1 MKSMRLIAECVLVA
15 MAVLC
20 AVSCEK
26 ETDSLDE
33 IISGAVTDT
42 IVHNSGDRI
51 ALTFGGSASSDAVA
65 VTGSGAWSVTG
76 ETSWCK
82 ATLAYKNGKTVVV
95 VSVTENE
102 QHESREAELMVS
114 LGDAKYTIA
123 VRQGGKE
130 YRLDYN
136 GGEVQIP
143 IAGGRI
149 WQVSGATDWCRVS
162 IEYKSDASIV
172 TAQVSAHSGETD
184 RETTLTLTSGDER
197 IAVRIVQKRIVYN
210 ISLLETE
217 RVEFAARNA
226 SATYTVS
233 SNAAWRVSDTPD
245 WCSVAPKSGN
255 NGTKITISVTNNTG
269 DDSREAVVVLTCGDS
284 ECRIPVL
291 QTFIVRGV
299 PVDLGLSVMW
309 ADRNLGA
316 ASSGERGDCYAWGET
331 ETKEDYEPKNYTF
344 YKGDIDGDGHLS
356 IAEFDFP
363 ATEISGTEYDAARVQ
378 WGGKWRMPTY
388 EEINELFEKCTE
400 DRRGTGWN
408 FIAPNGARI
417 FLPCYNIDYWSG
429 SLISGEFDANTIQI
443 EKEEWIYPLP
453 VYDDEGRFLY
463 IVDDY
468 RIDYYCKIRS
478 RSVRA
483 QNLIRPVM
491 DY

>member
-26 ETDSLDE
+26 ETNDLDE

-51 ALTFGGSASSDAVA
+51 ALTFGGSASADAVA

-210 ISLLETE
+210 VSLLETDS
-217 RVEFAARNA
+217 VNFAFEAA

-233 SNAAWRVSDTPD
+233 SNAAWRVSNTPD
-245 WCSVAPKSGN
+245 WCSVSPKSGN
-255 NGTKITISVTNNTG
+255 NGTKIMIRVGNNENEDVRISEIVLACGDVQNRISVMQIG
-269 DDSREAVVVLTCGDS
+269 KKLTDGQA
-284 ECRIPVL
+284 I
-291 QTFIVRGV
+291 
-299 PVDLGLSVMW
+299 DLGLSVKW
-309 ADRNLGA
+309 SAWNLGA
-316 ASSGERGDCYAWGET
+316 TTPEELGECYEWGAGGSANDYGAKYNTIEVWDRVT
-331 ETKEDYEPKNYTF
+331 GEYFYYEDGPYYRDLGCN
-344 YKGDIDGDGHLS
+344 
-356 IAEFDFP
+356 
-363 ATEISGTEYDAARVQ
+363 ISGTKYDAAYIQ
-378 WGGKWRMPTY
+378 WQSYWRLPTSDHFRELLNSCKWIYTTY
-388 EEINELFEKCTE
+388 KGVEGYFVVGPNYNSIFIPKSEYWTSEGWGYSTPEENKYFKVCYEGERAVGFSVGEEVEINQM
-400 DRRGTGWN
+400 
-408 FIAPNGARI
+408 I
-417 FLPCYNIDYWSG
+417 FRDN
-429 SLISGEFDANTIQI
+429 
-443 EKEEWIYPLP
+443 
-453 VYDDEGRFLY
+453 RLY
-463 IVDDY
+463 
-468 RIDYYCKIRS
+468 
-478 RSVRA
+478 
-483 QNLIRPVM
+483 IRPVFIK
-491 DY
+491 

>member
-102 QHESREAELMVS
+102 QHESREAELTVS

-149 WQVSGATDWCRVS
+149 WQVSGATDW
-162 IEYKSDASIV
+162 
-172 TAQVSAHSGETD
+172 
-184 RETTLTLTSGDER
+184 
-197 IAVRIVQKRIVYN
+197 
-210 ISLLETE
+210 
-217 RVEFAARNA
+217 
-226 SATYTVS
+226 
-233 SNAAWRVSDTPD
+233 
-245 WCSVAPKSGN
+245 
-255 NGTKITISVTNNTG
+255 
-269 DDSREAVVVLTCGDS
+269 
-284 ECRIPVL
+284 
-291 QTFIVRGV
+291 
-299 PVDLGLSVMW
+299 
-309 ADRNLGA
+309 
-316 ASSGERGDCYAWGET
+316 
-331 ETKEDYEPKNYTF
+331 
-344 YKGDIDGDGHLS
+344 
-356 IAEFDFP
+356 
-363 ATEISGTEYDAARVQ
+363 
-378 WGGKWRMPTY
+378 
-388 EEINELFEKCTE
+388 
-400 DRRGTGWN
+400 
-408 FIAPNGARI
+408 
-417 FLPCYNIDYWSG
+417 
-429 SLISGEFDANTIQI
+429 
-443 EKEEWIYPLP
+443 
-453 VYDDEGRFLY
+453 
-463 IVDDY
+463 
-468 RIDYYCKIRS
+468 
-478 RSVRA
+478 
-483 QNLIRPVM
+483 
-491 DY
+491 